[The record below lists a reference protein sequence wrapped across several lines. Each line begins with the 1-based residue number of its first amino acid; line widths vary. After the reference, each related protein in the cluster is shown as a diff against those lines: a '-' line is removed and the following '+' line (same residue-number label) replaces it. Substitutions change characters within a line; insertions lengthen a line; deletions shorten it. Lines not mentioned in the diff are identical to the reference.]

1 MKQLL
6 TIAFVLAFSLPPL
19 WAQDSN
25 LDPAFK
31 ADIVRLLKASGGDSE
46 VLGQAETLTDEL
58 IAPVKVVRTDI
69 SEDRFA
75 EIKQEIMAFVKEEL
89 GGEDSIYDV
98 LIPIYAKYY
107 THDEVKALADFYT
120 SPLGQKS
127 LEVTPLISAE
137 SKSAYESLSQQFLP
151 MIAVQL
157 QLRLQ

>member
-6 TIAFVLAFSLPPL
+6 VIAFVLVFSPL
-19 WAQDSN
+19 SVLAQDNN
-25 LDPAFK
+25 LDPGFK
-31 ADIVRLLKASGGDSE
+31 ADIVRLLKASGGDHE

-69 SEDRFA
+69 SEERFA
-75 EIKQEIMAFVKEEL
+75 EIKQEIMDFVKEEL
-89 GGEDSIYDV
+89 GGEASIYDN

-107 THDEVKALADFYT
+107 THDEVKALADFYA

-127 LEVTPLISAE
+127 LEVAPLISAE

>member
-6 TIAFVLAFSLPPL
+6 AIIFVLFFSLPPL
-19 WAQDSN
+19 LAQDSN
-25 LDPAFK
+25 IDPGFK
-31 ADIVRLLKASGGDSE
+31 ADIVRLLKASGGDRE

-69 SEDRFA
+69 SEERFA
-75 EIKQEIMAFVKEEL
+75 EIKEEIMGFVKEEL

-107 THDEVKALADFYT
+107 THDDVKALADFYE

-127 LEVTPLISAE
+127 LEVAPLISAE

-157 QLRLQ
+157 QMRLQ

>member
-1 MKQLL
+1 MKQLS
-6 TIAFVLAFSLPPL
+6 AFAFILICSLSPL
-19 WAQDSN
+19 LAQDSN
-25 LDPAFK
+25 LDPGFK
-31 ADIVRLLKASGGDSE
+31 ADIVRLLKASGGDRE

-58 IAPVKVVRTDI
+58 IVPVKVVRTDI
-69 SEDRFA
+69 SEERFA
-75 EIKQEIMAFVKEEL
+75 EIKQEIMDFVKEEL

-107 THDEVKALADFYT
+107 SHDEVKALADFYA

-127 LEVTPLISAE
+127 LEVAPLISAE